1 MQFPDPQAA
10 LNHAMELHRQQRTAE
25 ADSLYRQL
33 YASFPQAIDLVHLIG
48 LTTFELGRH
57 VEGIAMLQESLRH
70 RPLVAHYHANYGSKL
85 TELRRPTKP
94 SPLSPAPSSSNP
106 SQPGITTI
114 WATRICRPNAGRKPS
129 PPTARPS
136 R

>member
-1 MQFPDPQAA
+1 MSSSCWMRLANRWAECFADRDVQFPDPQAA

-57 VEGIAMLQESLRH
+57 DEGIAMLQESLRH

-85 TELRRPTKP
+85 TELRRADEAIAA
-94 SPLSPAPSSSNP
+94 LSRA
-106 SQPGITTI
+106 I
-114 WATRICRPNAGRKPS
+114 
-129 PPTARPS
+129 
-136 R
+136 